1 MKPNNIIL
9 DKSKLFALSII
20 ELYKY
25 LYTEKKEFVIS
36 KQILSSA
43 TSIGANAKEASLSQ
57 SKRDY
62 IAELSISLK
71 KLGRPNIG
79 LNYYMTASLL
89 TRRNIIS
96 YTIRIQKNNY
106 KHLKNSQKQSLNNN
120 LSPI

>member
-36 KQILSSA
+36 KQILRSA
-43 TSIGANAKEASLSQ
+43 TSICANAKEASLSQ

-79 LNYYMTASLL
+79 LDYYMTASLL

>member
-36 KQILSSA
+36 KQILRSA

-57 SKRDY
+57 SKRDF
-62 IAELSISLK
+62 IAKLSISLK

-79 LNYYMTASLL
+79 LDYYMTASLL
-89 TRRNIIS
+89 TRRNKFLI
-96 YTIRIQKNNY
+96 
-106 KHLKNSQKQSLNNN
+106 L
-120 LSPI
+120 

>member
-1 MKPNNIIL
+1 M
-9 DKSKLFALSII
+9 SII

-62 IAELSISLK
+62 IAK
-71 KLGRPNIG
+71 
-79 LNYYMTASLL
+79 
-89 TRRNIIS
+89 
-96 YTIRIQKNNY
+96 
-106 KHLKNSQKQSLNNN
+106 
-120 LSPI
+120 

>member
-36 KQILSSA
+36 KQILRSA

-79 LNYYMTASLL
+79 LDYYMTASLL